1 MAGRVIRRPG
11 PAVEPAPATGPRW
24 SQRLLWGAFGLLAG
38 FATGILASLVV
49 LSWAGPVVAQFVFRL
64 CAYGF
69 ILAGLDFGG
78 QRARWRQALL
88 RGFGLGAAI
97 ALLRIVFAIL

>member
-1 MAGRVIRRPG
+1 MS
-11 PAVEPAPATGPRW
+11 ATESPRW

-38 FATGILASLVV
+38 FASGTILSLAL
-49 LSWAGPVVAQFVFRL
+49 LSWTGPLAAQFVFRL

-69 ILAGLDFGG
+69 ILPGLDYGG
-78 QRARWRQALL
+78 ERARWRQALL

-97 ALLRIVFAIL
+97 ALLRIVFALL

>member
-1 MAGRVIRRPG
+1 MSGSG
-11 PAVEPAPATGPRW
+11 TGPRW
-24 SQRLLWGAFGLLAG
+24 SARLLWGAYGLLAG

-49 LSWAGPVVAQFVFRL
+49 LSWAGPLIAQFVFRL

-69 ILAGLDFGG
+69 ILAGLDYGG
-78 QRARWRQALL
+78 ERRRWKRALL

-97 ALLRIVFAIL
+97 ALLRVALSIL

>member
-1 MAGRVIRRPG
+1 VSA
-11 PAVEPAPATGPRW
+11 AEGPRW

-38 FATGILASLVV
+38 FAAGTIFSLV
-49 LSWAGPVVAQFVFRL
+49 LLAWTGPLAAQFVFRL

-78 QRARWRQALL
+78 ERARWRQALL
-88 RGFGLGAAI
+88 RGFGLAAAI
-97 ALLRIVFAIL
+97 AILRIVFAIL

>member
-1 MAGRVIRRPG
+1 MIRRSG
-11 PAVEPAPATGPRW
+11 PAVEPATPGTGPLW

-38 FATGILASLVV
+38 YAAGILLSLAV
-49 LSWAGPVVAQFVFRL
+49 LSWAGPLAAQFVFRL

-78 QRARWRQALL
+78 DRTRWRRSLL
-88 RGFGLGAAI
+88 RGFGLAAAI
-97 ALLRIVFAIL
+97 AVLRIVFAIL